1 MTNLT
6 RPPFTDSRRIEALEA
21 APARWCQVTDVS
33 AHTLSLRSLD
43 GVPQWACDL
52 PLSELLQ
59 PWPAIAAATAIQ
71 TPEFAR
77 HAAQALLATEMPIRV
92 AVDAHGRPHRPA
104 GLAVLRRADGQVR
117 IRLSKCIDNLAE
129 HVIKHLVDEAD
140 DLAWTRALARL
151 GPSPL
156 RSHHLRTA
164 ARYFQR
170 EGDQQLGIDG
180 LVPALW
186 PLVEAY
192 VALTAAA
199 LADMKHGE
207 ALHLGRAP
215 NVFASAINSLLA
227 LTGPRTNPLGMA
239 PGTEQ
244 LMTLS
249 PGRLHC
255 VARTG
260 AQGQGPLLWRS
271 TYPLQRP
278 TPGELDKLDET
289 IDVAS
294 RAQGFEYVRH
304 PHTDGPRA

>member
-1 MTNLT
+1 MTHLT
-6 RPPFTDSRRIEALEA
+6 RPPFTGSRRIEALEA
-21 APARWCQVTDVS
+21 APARWCEVTDVS
-33 AHTLSLRSLD
+33 AHALSLRSLD
-43 GVPQWACDL
+43 GVPQWTCDL
-52 PLSELLQ
+52 PLGELLQ
-59 PWPAIAAATAIQ
+59 PWPAIAAATASQ
-71 TPEFAR
+71 LPDFAH
-77 HAAQALLATEMPIRV
+77 HAAEALRVTEMPIRV
-92 AVDAHGRPHRPA
+92 AVDAHGRPHRPI
-104 GLAVLRRADGQVR
+104 GLTTLRRADGQVR

-129 HVIKHLVDEAD
+129 HVINHLVNEGD

-170 EGDQQLGIDG
+170 EGDQQLGIDA

-199 LADMKHGE
+199 LAEMERGE

-215 NVFASAINSLLA
+215 NVFTSSATA
-227 LTGPRTNPLGMA
+227 LRALQGVRTNPLGMA

-278 TPGELDKLDET
+278 TPGEPDKLDET

-304 PHTDGPRA
+304 SHTDGPRA